1 MALKELKEEED
12 VGVMCMLNE
21 RVLQRQ
27 EKEALDQGSWSTV
40 NIRPMAAL
48 LLMRTAHHFP
58 NSEILFLAIA
68 TLLAASD
75 VKSTVR

>member
-1 MALKELKEEED
+1 MGLKELKEEED

-21 RVLQRQ
+21 CMLQRQ
-27 EKEALDQGSWSTV
+27 EKEALGQGSWSTL

-58 NSEILFLAIA
+58 NSETPISHRQPLEESVQAGL
-68 TLLAASD
+68 
-75 VKSTVR
+75 

>member
-1 MALKELKEEED
+1 
-12 VGVMCMLNE
+12 MCMLNE

-40 NIRPMAAL
+40 NIRPMATL

-58 NSEILFLAIA
+58 NSDTPISHRKPLEESVQAGL
-68 TLLAASD
+68 
-75 VKSTVR
+75 

>member
-1 MALKELKEEED
+1 MGLKESKEEED
-12 VGVMCMLNE
+12 VRVMCMLNE

-58 NSEILFLAIA
+58 NSDTPISHRQPLEESVQAGL
-68 TLLAASD
+68 
-75 VKSTVR
+75 

>member
-58 NSEILFLAIA
+58 NSDTPISHRQPLEESVQAEF
-68 TLLAASD
+68 
-75 VKSTVR
+75 